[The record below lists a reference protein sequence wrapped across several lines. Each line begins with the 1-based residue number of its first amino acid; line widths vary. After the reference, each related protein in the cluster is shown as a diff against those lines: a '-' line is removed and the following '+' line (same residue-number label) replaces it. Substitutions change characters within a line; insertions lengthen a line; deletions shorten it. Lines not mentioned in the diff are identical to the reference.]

1 MVILVGCESKQ
12 PAQTPAKSPAPID
25 ILDLTEAS
33 GPTLI
38 VHYHDGVFD
47 FIDHEGLVVLTSKDL
62 DDFKVAIESQLI
74 QDLIVDERAIFRFKG
89 DTPPGG
95 IFRPKRLNRR
105 LRRSTTLAPPRKN
118 STTRIRNLNSSV
130 RNKHDTN
137 NTVRGRD
144 QELTKIEHDL
154 TDGRS
159 TRQSVPASL
168 VVK

>member
-1 MVILVGCESKQ
+1 MRASKLFILMISMVILVGCESKQ
-12 PAQTPAKSPAPID
+12 PTQTPAKSPAPID

-95 IFRPKRLNRR
+95 ILPPKAVEPAIEALNDAGATTQEFDYTNKELEF
-105 LRRSTTLAPPRKN
+105 LRK
-118 STTRIRNLNSSV
+118 
-130 RNKHDTN
+130 K
-137 NTVRGRD
+137 
-144 QELTKIEHDL
+144 
-154 TDGRS
+154 
-159 TRQSVPASL
+159 
-168 VVK
+168 